1 MKWNYY
7 LLWLS
12 GLMILALTG
21 CGALSFGKYAP
32 EVPIASQ
39 PLPPAPPPQEGAL
52 WTGRQ
57 PNGLLSD
64 NRPVNVGDLVTISIT
79 ETAKASEIANTKTGK
94 DSGVKVGITSLL
106 GLSFPM
112 KAFSNKDLDVDTA
125 LEGKVGNVSEGTGK
139 TERQSSF
146 TTYLTAR
153 VMQVLPN
160 NNLMIQGRRHLRINN
175 ETEVVMLTGI
185 VRPQDIDRNNVVPST
200 KVAEARVT
208 ISGVGVVSDKQ
219 RVGWFQRFFDHVWPF

>member
-94 DSGVKVGITSLL
+94 DSGKWASRRCWASASL
-106 GLSFPM
+106 
-112 KAFSNKDLDVDTA
+112 
-125 LEGKVGNVSEGTGK
+125 
-139 TERQSSF
+139 
-146 TTYLTAR
+146 
-153 VMQVLPN
+153 
-160 NNLMIQGRRHLRINN
+160 
-175 ETEVVMLTGI
+175 
-185 VRPQDIDRNNVVPST
+185 
-200 KVAEARVT
+200 
-208 ISGVGVVSDKQ
+208 
-219 RVGWFQRFFDHVWPF
+219 